1 MSKDQYRRH
10 KIMRALKTVL
20 PLLTLCLASS
30 FAQADEKNCSD
41 VSNRQA
47 RQECMKRQSNAEADC
62 SAISDAQARQECA
75 QRKQQNGADCS
86 KLETAEAREQCARRK
101 AK

>member
-1 MSKDQYRRH
+1 MRVV
-10 KIMRALKTVL
+10 KIL

-30 FAQADEKNCSD
+30 LVIAQEKNCSD
-41 VSNRQA
+41 LTNPQA
-47 RQECMKRQSNAEADC
+47 RQECMKHKSSAEVDC
-62 SAISDAQARQECA
+62 SNVADSQARKECA

-86 KLETAEAREQCARRK
+86 KLASAELRQQCARQK